1 MNSDNDN
8 GKISTTNNQTRFLPS
23 CGAVWLGV
31 WHVYVCLSVCHVRV
45 LCRNGYSCYR
55 MRIGNR
61 TQLKLKLSNG
71 TIFSMTLND
80 P

>member
-1 MNSDNDN
+1 MNSDNDMV
-8 GKISTTNNQTRFLPS
+8 KFQLQTIKHGFCRRAVS
-23 CGAVWLGV
+23 VWLGV
-31 WHVYVCLSVCHVRV
+31 WHVCVCLSVCHVRV